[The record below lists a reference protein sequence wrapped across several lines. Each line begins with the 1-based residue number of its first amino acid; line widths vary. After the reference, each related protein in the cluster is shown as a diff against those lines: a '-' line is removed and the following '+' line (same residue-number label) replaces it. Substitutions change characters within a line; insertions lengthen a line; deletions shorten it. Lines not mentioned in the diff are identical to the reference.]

1 MDFRINDEQRRM
13 RETAREFFEDQEVL
27 ERARERIDGE
37 AVVDDLW
44 AELAEMDYP
53 ALTVPLEYNGLGDDV
68 LYLSLL
74 LEEAGRVA
82 LPAPLPETLAFG
94 TFVLDELGTDEQ
106 KERFLPAIADGDQR
120 LSFAL
125 YESGQESLPR
135 DIQLA
140 AAPTDD
146 GYRLD
151 GTKTLVPFGE
161 QVDTIVVA
169 VRTGSGTGM
178 DGISLFLVDAER
190 VDSEPQDTLDRT
202 RPAATLRFDDFVVDE
217 DALLGTDGEA
227 GSVLQEAMDRYTVA
241 TCAMTVGAAS
251 RAVEMSSEYGSQR
264 EQFDKPIGQF
274 QAVKH
279 RIADMWMATQAARS
293 LTYYA
298 AWALE
303 NDEADAARAVSE
315 AKLFCAEH
323 LTEVFGDDIHNHGG
337 MGFTSEHDGHIYFK
351 QAKAWE
357 TFLGT
362 PTEHLDRIADSH
374 EL

>member
-1 MDFRINDEQRRM
+1 MDFRINDEQRQM
-13 RETAREFFEDQEVL
+13 RETAREFFEDREVL

-44 AELAEMDYP
+44 ADLSEMDYP
-53 ALTVPLEYNGLGDDV
+53 ALTIPLEYNGLGDDV

-94 TFVLDELGTDEQ
+94 AFVLDELGTDDQ
-106 KERFLPAIADGDQR
+106 KEEFLPAIADGEQR

-140 AAPTDD
+140 AAPTDE

-151 GTKTLVPFGE
+151 GTKTLVPFGK

-169 VRTGSGTGM
+169 ARTGSGTGM

-202 RPAATLRFDDFVVDE
+202 RPTTKLHFDDFTVDE
-217 DALLGTDGEA
+217 SALLGTEGEA

-303 NDEADAARAVSE
+303 NDEEDAARAVSE
-315 AKLFCAEH
+315 AKLFCSEQ
-323 LTEVFGDDIHNHGG
+323 LTQVFADDIHNHGG

-374 EL
+374 DL